1 MKPPGDGVHYDI
13 VANFGEL
20 LFNDEPNASKDRH
33 FWFGSSNSE
42 SIYFR
47 HITKWTPKKVL
58 FSEIGID

>member
-33 FWFGSSNSE
+33 FWFGSSNSGSVHSTE
-42 SIYFR
+42 SVMGYS
-47 HITKWTPKKVL
+47 VL
-58 FSEIGID
+58 NPYISDT